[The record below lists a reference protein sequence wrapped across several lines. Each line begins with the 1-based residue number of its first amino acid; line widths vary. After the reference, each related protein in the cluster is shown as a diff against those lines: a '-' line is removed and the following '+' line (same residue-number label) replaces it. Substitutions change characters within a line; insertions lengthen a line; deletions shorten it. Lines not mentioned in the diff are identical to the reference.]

1 MKKVFKIFRANPFN
15 IPFILLSKI
24 ICMLRS
30 YYYSRK
36 IDEGGGKI
44 IITKPFLSFKII
56 KKKGAYIYI
65 KGDFSIVPFIEGKNK
80 TLIKMMDN
88 SKLKVD
94 GDFTVG
100 DGVRFL
106 LDKNASLEIGGKD
119 KESGSGITSDSL
131 IMVNK
136 NIVIGKD
143 FLCAWNVFISDS
155 NWHSVKGQHHQGNIT
170 IGNHVWIANN
180 SSILKGAIIGN
191 NCIIASNSKIINKRY
206 VENSMIA
213 GIPSKVIRTGVVWSR
228 DMIDLSEE

>member
-1 MKKVFKIFRANPFN
+1 MKRVFEIIRENPFN

-30 YYYSRK
+30 NYYSRK

-56 KKKGAYIYI
+56 KQKGAYLYI

-88 SKLKVD
+88 SKLKVN

-100 DGVRFL
+100 DGVRFF

-119 KESGSGITSDSL
+119 KESGSGITSDSSIL
-131 IMVNK
+131 VNK
-136 NIVIGKD
+136 NVVIGKD
-143 FLCAWNVFISDS
+143 FLCAWNVLISDS
-155 NWHSVKGQHHQGNIT
+155 NWHSIKGQHHQDDVI

-180 SSILKGAIIGN
+180 SSVLKGSVIGN
-191 NCIIASNSKIINKRY
+191 NSIIASQSKLINKQY
-206 VENSMIA
+206 VQNSMIA
-213 GIPSKVIRTGVVWSR
+213 GIPAKILKTDVVWSR
-228 DMIDLSEE
+228 DLLDLN